1 MLRARIIPF
10 LLVTGGDLIK
20 TTKFQNENYIGDPLN
35 TVRIFNEKKCDEI
48 SIFDI
53 KASTN
58 NLKPNYDL
66 IRDIAN
72 EARMPVTYG
81 GGIKNR
87 TDAIKIFNYGIEK
100 ISVSSLYFE
109 NRNEVSEIIESV
121 GSQSTVVTLDI
132 KLDNGKYSI
141 YTNRG
146 KKKIDTDLV
155 YILQDLHELKVGE
168 IVINNIDREG
178 TMEGYDHNLIKLIYE
193 NTKIPITILGG
204 VSQAKDIQEAIGKYG
219 SIGYGC
225 SSFFIYKGP
234 RKAVLISYK
243 NTFHD

>member
-1 MLRARIIPF
+1 MESIVF
-10 LLVTGGDLIK
+10 TLI
-20 TTKFQNENYIGDPLN
+20 E
-35 TVRIFNEKKCDEI
+35 E
-48 SIFDI
+48 
-53 KASTN
+53 
-58 NLKPNYDL
+58 
-66 IRDIAN
+66 
-72 EARMPVTYG
+72 
-81 GGIKNR
+81 
-87 TDAIKIFNYGIEK
+87 
-100 ISVSSLYFE
+100 
-109 NRNEVSEIIESV
+109 
-121 GSQSTVVTLDI
+121 
-132 KLDNGKYSI
+132 
-141 YTNRG
+141 